1 MGRNMEKK
9 TQFFFALFSKFF
21 IFCAAFEGEKVGDR
35 LGYRGEIILMLM
47 YHGFTYQEQVDCQQN
62 MGIWWYTESCTMG
75 ILLQTTKNES

>member
-35 LGYRGEIILMLM
+35 LGYRGEII
-47 YHGFTYQEQVDCQQN
+47 
-62 MGIWWYTESCTMG
+62 
-75 ILLQTTKNES
+75 